1 MVKDQDICIECCPV
15 ADFVLGFVG
24 DLRCHPV
31 RGMIGQGVKV
41 SLNPSNQGFWNAKG
55 VTMDYVQAYLSW
67 DLDLKDVKQLLLNS
81 LEYAN
86 TDDEH
91 REEMKVFF
99 EVKWTRFL
107 QQVRA

>member
-1 MVKDQDICIECCPV
+1 
-15 ADFVLGFVG
+15 
-24 DLRCHPV
+24 
-31 RGMIGQGVKV
+31 
-41 SLNPSNQGFWNAKG
+41 
-55 VTMDYVQAYLSW
+55 MDYVQAYLSW

-99 EVKWTRFL
+99 EVKWTRL
-107 QQVRA
+107 L

>member
-1 MVKDQDICIECCPV
+1 
-15 ADFVLGFVG
+15 
-24 DLRCHPV
+24 
-31 RGMIGQGVKV
+31 
-41 SLNPSNQGFWNAKG
+41 
-55 VTMDYVQAYLSW
+55 MDYVQAYLSW

-107 QQVRA
+107 QQVRAQG